1 MNYDN
6 RTIQLLCK
14 KDTISLPR
22 SYWGDWPV
30 DNTNDFIM
38 NWQLLIV
45 WHAKGEVDKTIDIKQ
60 SYIFVEQP

>member
-1 MNYDN
+1 MITELSSCCV
-6 RTIQLLCK
+6 RKILSHCLVV
-14 KDTISLPR
+14 I
-22 SYWGDWPV
+22 GDWPV